1 MPNRDGTG
9 SAGKVEDKEEDS
21 LEEILVLKNVHVL
34 NADTKKLLKE
44 EFLVPKRNAPNVIL
58 L

>member
-1 MPNRDGTG
+1 MVQVPQE
-9 SAGKVEDKEEDS
+9 KVEDKEEDS